1 MSRLTLGFGLLVAWM
16 LMWGSTSPGTVLG
29 GMLVISV
36 MYAIFPSARQAMP
49 SLSLHPIAWLR
60 LAAYFA
66 TQVVRSNVLLSIEVL
81 RPKPSIR
88 TTAVDVPMHTNSPS
102 IITTV
107 SNMCAMSPGTMVV
120 GVNVEP
126 PVLRAH
132 ILVFGSQV
140 DHSVAVRGIYAF
152 ERLAT
157 AAFGSDE
164 DRRRYAANVESG
176 IDPVEVV
183 V

>member
-16 LMWGSTSPGTVLG
+16 LMWGSTSPGTILG
-29 GMLVISV
+29 GVVVIAA
-36 MYAIFPSARQAMP
+36 MYAIFPSTRQAIP
-49 SLSLHPIAWLR
+49 SFNLHPVAVLR
-60 LAAYFA
+60 LAAYFVK
-66 TQVVRSNVLLSIEVL
+66 QVVRSNLLLSIEVL
-81 RPKPSIR
+81 RPTPSIR
-88 TTAVDVPMHTNSPS
+88 TTAVDVPMHVDSPS
-102 IITTV
+102 ILTTV

-120 GVNVEP
+120 GVNVDP

-132 ILVFGSQV
+132 ILVFGSQA
-140 DHSVAVRGIYAF
+140 DHSVAVRGIYAL

-157 AAFGSDE
+157 AAFGSEE

-176 IDPVEVV
+176 IDSVEVV